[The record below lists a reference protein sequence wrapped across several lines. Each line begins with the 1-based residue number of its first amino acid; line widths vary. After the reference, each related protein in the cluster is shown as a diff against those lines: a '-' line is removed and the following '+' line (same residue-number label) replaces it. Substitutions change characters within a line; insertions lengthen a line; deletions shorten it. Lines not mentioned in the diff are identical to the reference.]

1 MTHKCPYCVSTPIGF
16 TLAWL
21 YPATRGSLPGRLRRI
36 GGRYRLSRLWRF
48 QLGDRDFLPAYAG
61 GYGNAA
67 APRLYKDAFGIF
79 LEG

>member
-1 MTHKCPYCVSTPIGF
+1 
-16 TLAWL
+16 
-21 YPATRGSLPGRLRRI
+21 LRRI

-48 QLGDRDFLPAYAG
+48 QLGDRHFPPAYAG